1 MDWKSIAIEKLRD
14 HEAKR
19 RALES
24 IPLELA
30 QIESSMTSIRSSRAD
45 GTPVKGGGS
54 GYEDRMLG
62 LIVKKQELEDNLDR
76 AQLCVDMVTGALQTL
91 NQEERLILDRFY
103 INAAKGNVD
112 RLCGELWL
120 EQSAV
125 YRRKDAALRKFT
137 IALYG
142 VTES

>member
-1 MDWKSIAIEKLRD
+1 MDWKSIAVEKLRD
-14 HEAKR
+14 YEAKR
-19 RALES
+19 QSLES
-24 IPLELA
+24 IPLEIA
-30 QIESSMTSIRSSRAD
+30 MVESSMTSIRSSRVD

-91 NQEERLILDRFY
+91 TQEERHILDRFY
-103 INAAKGNVD
+103 INPAKGNLD
-112 RLCGELWL
+112 RLCDELFL
-120 EQSAV
+120 EKSAA
-125 YRRKDAALRKFT
+125 YRRKDAALRRFT

>member
-1 MDWKSIAIEKLRD
+1 MDWKSVAMEKLRD

-30 QIESSMTSIRSSRAD
+30 QAESSMTSIRSSRAD

-54 GYEDRMLG
+54 GYEDRMLS

-103 INAAKGNVD
+103 INAAKGNLD
-112 RLCGELWL
+112 RLCDELCL

>member
-112 RLCGELWL
+112 RLCGELCL
-120 EQSAV
+120 EQSSV